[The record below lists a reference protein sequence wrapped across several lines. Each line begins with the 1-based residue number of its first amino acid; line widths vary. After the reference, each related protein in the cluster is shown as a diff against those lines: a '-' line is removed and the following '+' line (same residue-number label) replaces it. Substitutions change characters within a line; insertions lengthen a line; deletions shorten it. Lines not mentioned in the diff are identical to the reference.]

1 VLANAGMAIYCAR
14 PELSIE
20 EAIAIGKE
28 SLESKKALKA
38 FNKLLELTA

>member
-1 VLANAGMAIYCAR
+1 VLANAGMAIYCAK

-20 EAIAIGKE
+20 DAIMMAKE

-38 FNKLLELTA
+38 FNKLLEN